1 MSNFNHPR
9 ALIDINARSNDQNN
23 SNNAGLLPHIDGL
36 DEDEENKKEAKN
48 VSTIL
53 LEIEKMYQVH
63 LNIEEVEHNIL
74 KEPDE
79 TRAPLFQDRR
89 AKVDKLASMV
99 CSENF
104 AHYLFVPKGKR
115 LLGKC
120 LPTFNIVSGFLFFN
134 SITEN
139 LIT

>member
-9 ALIDINARSNDQNN
+9 ALIDINARSNDQNH
-23 SNNAGLLPHIDGL
+23 SNNTGMLPHIDGL
-36 DEDEENKKEAKN
+36 DEEDEENKKEAKN

-89 AKVDKLASMV
+89 AKVDKLASMM

-120 LPTFNIVSGFLFFN
+120 LPTFNIVSSF
-134 SITEN
+134 
-139 LIT
+139 